1 MTIEHLT
8 SRGLM
13 FDVDEHGR
21 VITLQELLQY
31 KLGRVVG
38 YEEAVAY
45 LENSQKETFISKFRE
60 YARTH

>member
-1 MTIEHLT
+1 MSIEKLV

-21 VITLQELLQY
+21 LITLQELLQH

-45 LENSQKETFISKFRE
+45 LETAQKEAFIIKFRQ
-60 YARTH
+60 YAHTH